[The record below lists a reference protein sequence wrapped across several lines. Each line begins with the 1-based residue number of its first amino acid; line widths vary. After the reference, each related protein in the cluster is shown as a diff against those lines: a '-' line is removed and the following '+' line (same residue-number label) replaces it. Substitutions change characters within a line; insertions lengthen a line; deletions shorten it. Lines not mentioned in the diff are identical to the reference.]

1 MEEKYWKQFES
12 SGKIED
18 YLTFV
23 SKNRQEEMAK
33 AVQMR
38 EGGHA
43 GIYIGDRNH
52 FEADP
57 SRGIRQT
64 YQPFD

>member
-1 MEEKYWKQFES
+1 MEERYWKQFEN
-12 SGKIED
+12 SGRIED
-18 YLTFV
+18 YLSFV
-23 SKNRQEEMAK
+23 SSNRQETDMAGI
-33 AVQMR
+33 AG

-43 GIYIGDRNH
+43 GIYTGNRDC

-57 SRGIRQT
+57 SGGIRQT